1 MNSWSHRP
9 LSRWEEERAGH
20 SKDVR
25 QLERLQQEVISW
37 IELFWLK
44 LFSEDIQLQ
53 VIKRARTLS
62 REEERDEDQQISSLR
77 EWAEEATEDT
87 VKEEVSERDPQETLR
102 KEASE
107 AHSDNEALAVMAEA
121 GAGSMLE
128 IAARLAEQRDLI
140 KAAVVTMQQ
149 KKTLSDQ
156 AVESVIASSLA
167 AAVTTQQREGGVRR
181 CPMCEATFPEQSTTQ
196 VRSIQA

>member
-1 MNSWSHRP
+1 M
-9 LSRWEEERAGH
+9 
-20 SKDVR
+20 
-25 QLERLQQEVISW
+25 
-37 IELFWLK
+37 
-44 LFSEDIQLQ
+44 Q

-87 VKEEVSERDPQETLR
+87 VKEEVSERDSQEILR
-102 KEASE
+102 KEAAE

-196 VRSIQA
+196 VRSLQPKVFCSLAIFRNNLKVMSWITSPMRSRTL

>member
-1 MNSWSHRP
+1 M
-9 LSRWEEERAGH
+9 
-20 SKDVR
+20 
-25 QLERLQQEVISW
+25 
-37 IELFWLK
+37 
-44 LFSEDIQLQ
+44 
-53 VIKRARTLS
+53 S

-87 VKEEVSERDPQETLR
+87 DKEEVSGRDSQETLR
-102 KEASE
+102 EEAAE

-156 AVESVIASSLA
+156 AVESVIA

-196 VRSIQA
+196 VKSIQPKVFCSLAIFRNNLKVMSWITSPMRSRTL